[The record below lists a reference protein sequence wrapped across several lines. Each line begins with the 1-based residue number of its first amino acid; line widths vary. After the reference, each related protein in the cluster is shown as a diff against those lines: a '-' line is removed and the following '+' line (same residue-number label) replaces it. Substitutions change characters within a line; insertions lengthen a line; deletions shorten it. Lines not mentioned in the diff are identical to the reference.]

1 VPYDEKFW
9 GMSLEWVEP
18 IAEWLEGEVILP
30 ELAAKYEL
38 FEGNLMKALMKL
50 SGVLEELQ
58 AMASL
63 AGEVKML
70 ELLEGARQLV
80 LRDIVLAESLYLRI

>member
-1 VPYDEKFW
+1 
-9 GMSLEWVEP
+9 
-18 IAEWLEGEVILP
+18 
-30 ELAAKYEL
+30 
-38 FEGNLMKALMKL
+38 L
-50 SGVLEELQ
+50 SGVLEEFQ

>member
-1 VPYDEKFW
+1 
-9 GMSLEWVEP
+9 M
-18 IAEWLEGEVILP
+18 
-30 ELAAKYEL
+30 

-50 SGVLEELQ
+50 AGLVEEFQ

-63 AGEVKML
+63 TGNIEILKML
-70 ELLEGARQLV
+70 DGARQLV